1 MWVAASNKWGGMLW
15 WILLG
20 LVVETAH
27 ISSAQQDQHND
38 VRCKCICP
46 NLSVEN
52 ATSERK
58 LYIKNVPPVQCDCLN
73 VVITSLYETVPLQ
86 PHHIIQLPEAF
97 CPRCICRYEQRNVGV
112 IKFVVMLVMAV
123 IGLLVLYLLVLVL
136 EPLVMKRCQGQH
148 ITTSGRS
155 TVEEVSMRHFDS
167 DESGCMLL
175 QGNDEDQLFSPL
187 PDVAVT
193 TSQSRGGGLGGAA
206 GSVLPGR
213 VQRQQDRWKIQLQEQ
228 RRNIYEKRTMLN

>member
-1 MWVAASNKWGGMLW
+1 MSMLLW
-15 WILLG
+15 LLLG
-20 LVVETAH
+20 LLVETAPL
-27 ISSAQQDQHND
+27 SSAQDQHNN

-86 PHHIIQLPEAF
+86 PHHFIQLPEAF
-97 CPRCICRYEQRNVGV
+97 CPRCICRYEQRNVG
-112 IKFVVMLVMAV
+112 IIRFVVMLVMAV
-123 IGLLVLYLLVLVL
+123 IGLLVLYLIVVVL
-136 EPLVMKRCQGQH
+136 EPIVMKRWHGQSASG
-148 ITTSGRS
+148 TTHSRHNA
-155 TVEEVSMRHFDS
+155 EEMSMRHFES

-175 QGNDEDQLFSPL
+175 QGNDEDSLLSPL

-193 TSQSRGGGLGGAA
+193 TSRSRGGGGGGLPGVGA
-206 GSVLPGR
+206 VLPGR
-213 VQRQQDRWKIQLQEQ
+213 VQRQQDRWKLQLQEQ